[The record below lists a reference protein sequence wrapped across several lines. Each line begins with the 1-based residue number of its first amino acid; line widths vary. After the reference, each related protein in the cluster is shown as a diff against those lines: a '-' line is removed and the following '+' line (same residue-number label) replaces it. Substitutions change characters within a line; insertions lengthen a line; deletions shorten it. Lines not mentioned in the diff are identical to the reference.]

1 MFDKKEVADILGIA
15 LQNGGEF
22 ADVFIEHKA
31 TNSITCEENKI
42 EDINSGIDFG
52 AGIRVISGM
61 TTAYAYT
68 NDLSLGN
75 LKQVALTVSKAVQSQ
90 KHTLQLDLRH
100 LKPGYHLPVEMM
112 PEQVKIREKVEQ
124 VKLANEVA
132 RAVDGRIHQVMVGFG
147 DVVQNILIAN
157 SEGHWVEDER
167 VRSRFTVQ
175 TIASQGNKMQT
186 GYESYG
192 GFMGSELFKQRSPE
206 DIAREASR
214 RALLMLDAKP
224 APVGKMMVVMDSV
237 AGGTMVH
244 EACGHGLEADL
255 VQKGVS
261 IYAGKKGQKV
271 ASSLVTVVDD
281 GTIPQRYGSYHFDD
295 EGIMGQ
301 KNILIRNGILE
312 GYMYDRMTARQ
323 DNVRP
328 TGNGRRQSFQ
338 YRPIPRMTNTSIA
351 PGEMDPKEIV
361 KATSKGIL
369 VKKMGGGQVNT
380 VNGDFVF
387 EVSEGYLIENGEI
400 TVPVRGATLTGNGP
414 KVLQKIDMVGND
426 SGFFIGTCGKDGQG
440 VPVSASQPTMRI
452 TEMLVGGTEQ

>member
-22 ADVFIEHKA
+22 ADVFIEHKE
-31 TNSITCEENKI
+31 TNSITCEGNKI
-42 EDINSGIDFG
+42 ENINSGIDLG

-68 NDLSLGN
+68 NDLSLAN
-75 LKQVALTVSKAVQSQ
+75 LKEVALTVSKAVHSQ
-90 KHTLQLDLRH
+90 KHTLQLDLRS

-112 PEQVKIREKVEQ
+112 PEQVKIRNKVEQ
-124 VKLANEVA
+124 VKLANEAA
-132 RAVDGRIHQVMVGFG
+132 RGVDGRIHQVMVGFG

-214 RALLMLDAKP
+214 RSLLMLDAKP

-271 ASSLVTVVDD
+271 ASPLVTVVDD

-351 PGEMDPKEIV
+351 PGEMDPQEIV
-361 KATSKGIL
+361 KATPKGIL